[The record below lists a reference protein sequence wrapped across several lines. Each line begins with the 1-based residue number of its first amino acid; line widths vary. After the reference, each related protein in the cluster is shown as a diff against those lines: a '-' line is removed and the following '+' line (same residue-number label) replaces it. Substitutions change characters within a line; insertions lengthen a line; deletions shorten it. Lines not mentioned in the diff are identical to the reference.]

1 MIDKRLAPNFWLSE
15 LLLSDHAVRK
25 GLDNTPPQI
34 ALANIETVLAP
45 GLQRIRDLLGVP
57 IMISSGYRSAALNAA
72 VGGSRNSAHMRG
84 LAADFTAPEYGPPR
98 VVVRRIMEHMPQIRV
113 DQVIEEGR
121 WVHVAWPEAGARA
134 RGEVLTARFGADG
147 SVAYSQ
153 GLS

>member
-15 LLLSDHAVRK
+15 LLFSDTAVRK
-25 GLDNTPPQI
+25 GIDNRPTQI

-57 IMISSGYRSAALNAA
+57 IMVTSGYRSPALNAE
-72 VGGSRNSAHMRG
+72 VRGVRNSMHIRG
-84 LAADFTAPEYGPPR
+84 LAADFIAPAYGMPR
-98 VVVRRIMEHMPQIRV
+98 SVVRRLMEHMPSIRADQI
-113 DQVIEEGR
+113 IEEGT
-121 WVHVAWPEAGARA
+121 WVHVAWPEAGQHA

-147 SVAYSQ
+147 SVAYSK